1 MTSPELGW
9 RGLPDLVLVQVFL
22 RLGGG
27 SLHRCRQVCRQWD
40 SVIRHQVWA
49 SRAARRLLEQ
59 RLRCNWVQASDSNEG
74 PSEGS

>member
-1 MTSPELGW
+1 M
-9 RGLPDLVLVQVFL
+9 PDLVLVQVFL

-59 RLRCNWVQASDSNEG
+59 RLRCNWVQASS
-74 PSEGS
+74 SKRYIRRFVIT